1 MPAGLEPEKTAPV
14 CGGKKIT
21 PASRWVRTQ
30 ARWVRTQARRH
41 RSTSSCWQ
49 SAGARRSGGQSG
61 SASMTSRSVFVQ
73 QQVPYVCTAAS
84 TIQSTTVRTTYIIST
99 FAGRHAAPIHAAP
112 DLVLIFSNFVFEYYD
127 LLVLHGASKMANYM
141 RFCIFANLGRYSAVY
156 FLPVQYTL

>member
-1 MPAGLEPEKTAPV
+1 
-14 CGGKKIT
+14 
-21 PASRWVRTQ
+21 
-30 ARWVRTQARRH
+30 
-41 RSTSSCWQ
+41 
-49 SAGARRSGGQSG
+49 
-61 SASMTSRSVFVQ
+61 MTSRSVFVQ